1 MPFDIQ
7 GKIGQVGIAGAQ
19 YALIKARGDGNCLFH
34 AAGHAL
40 TREAHILGQVHTH
53 ASFRAAV
60 VAYVEQHAK
69 DLDALGFKLRD
80 GLGITRN
87 AQGAVSAAQG
97 RQIDQRVAYLK
108 GANNWG
114 DEACI
119 TAIERLYDV
128 EALVF
133 DNTGAAVNAFGV
145 AHYTPSHS
153 PATKLRLCVQFV
165 GNVPYHYDL
174 YLPNAS
180 YDAAQDGPD
189 RTAQPEEAP
198 KESPEP
204 KPEPRKD
211 VAPPKSAPAREWDYA
226 FDPAGLKPY
235 GAPIAHQRF
244 GYTAAW
250 LDGKGSGGKVG
261 KKEIQ
266 AALGN
271 ELNVSQGPPAPVVAV
286 QLINRSKAKDLAST
300 SWSAARGKEAFA
312 AGHREPFFMP
322 LQRQDG
328 VCVDILD
335 PGNTHL
341 VFDVEDGKARQPAK
355 VYGSFFQRS
364 LGKRGDKSKDGP
376 VADFELDL
384 TLKEVK
390 IEKVEGSGGALV
402 RYTIPAATVID
413 VKLRKFLVWDGG
425 PYQLVVGSA
434 EELGVEA
441 SAWTY
446 FHVPSDWEINA
457 AEAVGQ
463 SPLLMLKDDLQPLVD
478 AGIGAKAQ
486 AVANRNLGG
495 EEVLGRETFEL
506 SEKAETGL
514 NTLLAAAG
522 LGVDLNASN
531 YLVEVDEG
539 AFYVSTSWA
548 SMVHLSLNAD
558 DGWYYMDALYCS
570 GSERRAYVASAA
582 DVRGAEQRKARGTEY
597 VKYADQVRVYRNQ
610 LENYCTALNH
620 MNGQLVNMGDA
631 VRKYAAAEQ
640 QVKLDLFTKQQLKP
654 TTKPADVAKI
664 VGKAMRERHPDLA
677 DVPAQREEAIAKGTV
692 NCEAKRELA
701 NQALLA
707 FHGNRELLGFLATQK
722 LDADIAREVG
732 WDVNKVEATWKEVTR
747 VRDAV
752 DAIFKELQRR
762 RSAAVSD
769 GLELPVTG
777 MMEGVKDFDTGTEKG
792 RLAPGKDWKQFLFKQ
807 PVKVSQAVT
816 TGISS
821 CAGGVTF
828 STEKIPEHVFLW
840 HVDGS
845 LSIPLRPELERLWP
859 GGKGMPELRSVVSI
873 CPTLWELNKYRPE
886 NLYPAGTLDRC
897 RTVFLARSCH
907 LYGTHP
913 MVAGGLRFG
922 VDVSDGDLALGFTY
936 DLEMRLEP
944 LTKWRG
950 AEPADLPGILL
961 DFGDDLYG
969 MYRDGGAKVDGPAAM
984 GKYIAAV
991 TTQDRQERND
1001 IKHRL
1006 RQHANKS
1013 CRVPAFNADGFQ
1025 TLAGNT
1031 TALLA
1036 TRCFYA
1042 GEKGDQEL
1050 SNDRNFRWTP
1060 GPLA

>member
-40 TREAHILGQVHTH
+40 TREAHIGGQVHTH

-87 AQGAVSAAQG
+87 AQGAVSPAQA
-97 RQIDQRVAYLK
+97 RQIDQRVAYLR

-119 TAIERLYDV
+119 TAIERLYNV

-174 YLPNAS
+174 YLPNAT

-198 KESPEP
+198 KSDSEP

-211 VAPPKSAPAREWDYA
+211 VAPPKSAPAKEWDYA

-250 LDGKGSGGKVG
+250 LDGKGSGGKVV
-261 KKEIQ
+261 KLQ
-266 AALGN
+266 TALGN
-271 ELNVSQGPPAPVVAV
+271 ELNVSQGPPAPVIAV
-286 QLINRSKAKDLAST
+286 QLVNRGKAKNLAST

-322 LQRQDG
+322 LQRREG
-328 VCVDILD
+328 ICVDILD
-335 PGNTHL
+335 PAATL
-341 VFDVEDGKARQPAK
+341 LAIDVEDGKARQPAK
-355 VYGSFFQRS
+355 VYGAFFQRS

-384 TLKEVK
+384 NAKGLES
-390 IEKVEGSGGALV
+390 EKVEGSGGALV
-402 RYTIPAATVID
+402 RYTIPAAAVID
-413 VKLRKFLVWDGG
+413 VKLRKFLGWDGG
-425 PYQLVVGSA
+425 PYQLVVSSA
-434 EELGVEA
+434 EELAVEA

-446 FHVPSDWEINA
+446 FHVPSEWEVNA

-463 SPLLMLKDDLQPLVD
+463 APLLMLNDDLQPLVD

-495 EEVLGRETFEL
+495 EQVLGRETFEL

-531 YLVEVDEG
+531 YLVEVDDG

-548 SMVHLSLNAD
+548 SMVHLSLNAE

-582 DVRGAEQRKARGTEY
+582 DVAGAQQRKARGTEY
-597 VKYADQVRVYRNQ
+597 VKYAEQVKVCRNQ
-610 LENYCTALNH
+610 LENYCTAQNVLRID
-620 MNGQLVNMGDA
+620 LENMREN
-631 VRKYAAAEQ
+631 VRKYLEAEQ
-640 QVKLDLFTKQQLKP
+640 QVKSDLFTTGKLKVG
-654 TTKPADVAKI
+654 TKAESAKKI
-664 VGKAMRERHPDLA
+664 VTEAMKKSHPDLW
-677 DVPAQREEAIAKGTV
+677 DVPAKREETLTKGNA
-692 NCEAKRELA
+692 NCEAKWKLA
-701 NQALLA
+701 NEALQA
-707 FHGNRELLGFLATQK
+707 FHGNQELLGFLGTEE
-722 LDADIAREVG
+722 IAAKVAKAVG
-732 WDVNKVEATWKEVTR
+732 WDANRLEPSWREASQ
-747 VRDAV
+747 VRDSV
-752 DAIFKELQRR
+752 DDIYKELQRR
-762 RSAAVSD
+762 RSAAVAD
-769 GLELPVTG
+769 GLELPVTA
-777 MMEGVKDFDTGTEKG
+777 MMEGVKDFDTATEKG

-922 VDVSDGDLALGFTY
+922 VDVSDGDLELGFTY

-961 DFGDDLYG
+961 DFGDNLYG
-969 MYRDGGAKVDGPAAM
+969 MYRDGGAKVDGPAAL

-1013 CRVPAFNADGFQ
+1013 CRVPALNAGGFD
-1025 TLAGNT
+1025 TLEGNT